1 MLVYKCRTCGSIGGD
16 TDKPFYTPICC
27 GEEKGTTHI
36 EGRTASI
43 RCMQPYVSPVTGKW
57 IDTERQRR
65 YDLESSGS
73 REWEGREQETK
84 VAQQREKDFDK
95 MLDKS
100 AEVAAVESW
109 QALPSET
116 RKVLESGG

>member
-1 MLVYKCRTCGSIGGD
+1 MLVYKCKTCGSIGGD
-16 TDKPFYTPICC
+16 EDTPFATPICC
-27 GEEKGTTHI
+27 GVEKGTTHI
-36 EGRTASI
+36 EGRTASVFV
-43 RCMQPYVSPVTGKW
+43 MQSYQSPVDGRW
-57 IDTERQRR
+57 IDTPRQRR
-65 YDLESSGS
+65 IDLANSGS

-84 VAQQREKDFDK
+84 YAQQREKDFDK

-109 QALPSET
+109 HALPSET